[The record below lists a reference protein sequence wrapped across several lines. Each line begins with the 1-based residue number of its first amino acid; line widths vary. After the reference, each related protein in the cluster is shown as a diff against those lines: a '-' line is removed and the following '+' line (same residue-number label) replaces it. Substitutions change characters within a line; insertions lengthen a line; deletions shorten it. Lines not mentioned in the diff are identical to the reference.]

1 MNKYAYPGDDEI
13 MAECRQ
19 RKAELRERYVDDEGY
34 NKHLD
39 EMRPIME
46 AEGWHFETPEERAAR
61 FARIEANPSAHI
73 FCLPRSVRERLG
85 VE

>member
-1 MNKYAYPGDDEI
+1 MNKYAYPYDDEI

-39 EMRPIME
+39 EMRPYWE
-46 AEGWHFETPEERAAR
+46 ARGWHFETPEERAER
-61 FARIEANPSAHI
+61 FARQSEQRTVNN
-73 FCLPRSVRERLG
+73 
-85 VE
+85 